1 MAREDSPLWRRA
13 FDGVERRV
21 SPRIAAATSSPD
33 FQVATQLLRRA
44 TRVVTAPVGGLT
56 AKALH
61 VVGLPTHGDVRLL
74 TRSWVR
80 FSGRC
85 WRSVD
90 PSSLVSARGQTRHEA
105 PVACDRRRARSQA

>member
-1 MAREDSPLWRRA
+1 MAREASTLWRRA

-44 TRVVTAPVGGLT
+44 AGVVTAPVSGLT

-61 VVGLPTHGDVRLL
+61 VVGLPTHGDMRQL
-74 TRSWVR
+74 TRQLGEVQR
-80 FSGRC
+80 EVLALR
-85 WRSVD
+85 
-90 PSSLVSARGQTRHEA
+90 
-105 PVACDRRRARSQA
+105 RSQQSGEHEGPESP

>member
-1 MAREDSPLWRRA
+1 LAREPSPLWRRA
-13 FDGVERRV
+13 FDVVERRV

-61 VVGLPTHGDVRLL
+61 VVGLPTHGDVRQL
-74 TRSWVR
+74 TRQLGEVQR
-80 FSGRC
+80 EVLALR
-85 WRSVD
+85 
-90 PSSLVSARGQTRHEA
+90 
-105 PVACDRRRARSQA
+105 RSQQSGERGGPESP